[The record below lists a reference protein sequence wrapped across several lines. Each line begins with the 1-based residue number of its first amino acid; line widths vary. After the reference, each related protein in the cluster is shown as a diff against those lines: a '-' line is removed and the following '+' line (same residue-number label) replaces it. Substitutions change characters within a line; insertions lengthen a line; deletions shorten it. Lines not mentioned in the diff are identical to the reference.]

1 MNPTAKIYIAGHRGL
16 VGSALMRNLQ
26 AKGYA
31 NLLTRTHAN
40 LLTRTHAELDL
51 TNQTAFETFI
61 AQEKPDYVLL
71 ADGNQALVKD
81 YEDFLAAQQWLP
93 IADADFDRATRLR
106 AVHKLRTPDALHLAI
121 AIRHSCIEFWTN
133 DDRLNSVAVGMAV
146 NIFTAP
152 RAADNDS
159 MREINGV

>member
-1 MNPTAKIYIAGHRGL
+1 MMRRVYLDTCCVIYLLEDVPGFSEPLRAHLANNADAILCVSPL
-16 VGSALMRNLQ
+16 VRLEVL
-26 AKGYA
+26 
-31 NLLTRTHAN
+31 
-40 LLTRTHAELDL
+40 
-51 TNQTAFETFI
+51 I
-61 AQEKPDYVLL
+61 KPL
-71 ADGNQALVKD
+71 ADGNQALAKD

-106 AVHKLRTPDALHLAI
+106 AVHKLKTPDALHLAT

-159 MREINGV
+159 IREINGV